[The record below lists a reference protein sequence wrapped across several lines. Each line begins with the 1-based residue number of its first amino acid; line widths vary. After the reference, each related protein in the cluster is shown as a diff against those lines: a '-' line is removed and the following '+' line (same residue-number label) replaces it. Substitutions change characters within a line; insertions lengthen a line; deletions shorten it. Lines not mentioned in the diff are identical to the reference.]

1 MNLRNRVTRWA
12 TKLIPAAVLGFFI
25 TGGIMTAT
33 ANSPQFNILNEDF
46 PTLMVEKPGQAWGTS
61 GTSLNANVGDVV
73 WMQVWAHN
81 GVVNTTA
88 IDSRAKVILPGEGVN
103 HVATGQVWASN
114 ASVKSGNASVNV
126 GVQSKLTY
134 IPGSAQLLKN
144 VNNQMTV
151 VSWPQGVNGDDIV
164 SANGVKIG
172 NIEGCWQFAEAVRI
186 QVRVEGVNAQI
197 TTNKRVA
204 KASEPFVTDTTAQP
218 ADAAEYRIYVENTGN
233 GTARAPKVVDILDA
247 KTKYIPGTSF
257 ARVKQNGNDYD
268 QPIPDSNIVKET
280 LADGRTKLTY
290 YFVDLQPGAQNAFY
304 LHFMVRLEPTNVF
317 PIGTTVIPN
326 TADACATNVACV
338 STNQTTITVVR
349 QNDQVISFS
358 LIKDVRNRTN
368 GDTMWKDQ
376 LVGSAATNDEV
387 EYRLTVTNTG
397 NTTAQNVT
405 LKDILPAG
413 VQFVSGHTFLY
424 NKNTGTAG
432 QAISGNAIVNSGYV
446 FSSIEA
452 GTQNQQVIIF
462 RAKVTDNV
470 QCPNTATK
478 INKGQVIFQ
487 NNVKVEDT
495 ATFILGCKGLIIQK
509 DVKDRNG
516 NFVDDGGIF
525 TESEVVTYRIVVTNN
540 GATTVNNPVIRDI
553 LPANVTYVTGS
564 LAIDGEFLNST
575 LQNAFFNNGVTLT
588 NFTAG
593 MSKTIT
599 FKVRI
604 IDCPNL
610 GDTRLVNVAKLY
622 ADGVAEKQ
630 DTAVITVR
638 VNRPGLTW

>member
-1 MNLRNRVTRWA
+1 MNLRSRVTRWA
-12 TKLIPAAVLGFFI
+12 SKLLPAAVLGFFI
-25 TGGIMTAT
+25 AGGVMTAT
-33 ANSPQFNILNEDF
+33 ATGPEFNILAEDF

-81 GVVNTTA
+81 GVVDTTA
-88 IDSRAKVILPGEGVN
+88 LDSRAKVILPGEGTN

-114 ASVKSGNASVNV
+114 AALKQGTASVNV
-126 GVQSKLTY
+126 GVQSVLSY

-144 VNNQMTV
+144 VGNQMTV

-172 NIEGCWQFAEAVRI
+172 NIQGCWQFVEAVRI
-186 QVRVEGVNAQI
+186 QVRVNGVTPQI

-204 KASEPFVTDTTAQP
+204 KAGDPFVTDTAAQP
-218 ADAAEYRIYVENTGN
+218 ADAAEYRIYAENTGN
-233 GTARAPKVVDILDA
+233 GVVRAPRIVEILDA
-247 KTKYIPGTSF
+247 KHKYIPGTSF

-268 QPIPDSNIVKET
+268 QPIPDSNIVKEN

-290 YFVDLQPGAQNAFY
+290 YFVDMQPGAQNAFY

-326 TADACATNVACV
+326 TASVCGTNVTCV
-338 STNQTTITVVR
+338 TTNQTTITVVR

-358 LIKDVRNRTN
+358 LIKDIRNFTN
-368 GDTMWKDQ
+368 GDTTWKDQ
-376 LVGSAATNDEV
+376 LIASAATNDEV

-405 LKDILPAG
+405 LKDILPSG
-413 VQFVSGHTFLY
+413 VQFVAGHTYLY
-424 NKNTGTAG
+424 NRDTGTAG
-432 QAISGNAIVNSGYV
+432 QLISGNAIANNGYV
-446 FSSIEA
+446 FSSIEN

-462 RAKVTDNV
+462 RAKVTANV
-470 QCPNTATK
+470 VCPNSATK
-478 INKGQVIFQ
+478 VNKGQVIYQ
-487 NNVKVEDT
+487 SNVKVEDT
-495 ATFILGCKGLIIQK
+495 ATFILGCKGLLVQK
-509 DVKDRNG
+509 DVKNAAGD
-516 NFVDDGGIF
+516 FVDNGGVF
-525 TESEVVTYRIVVTNN
+525 AESEVVTYRIIVTNN
-540 GATTVNNPVIRDI
+540 GATTVNNPVLRDV
-553 LPANVTYVTGS
+553 LPGNVTYVNGS
-564 LAIDGEFLNST
+564 LAIDGEFQNST

-599 FKVRI
+599 FKVKI
-604 IDCPNL
+604 ADCPNL
-610 GDTRLVNVAKLY
+610 GDHTLVNVAKLY

-638 VNRPGLTW
+638 VVRPGLTW